1 VPGRSSTAAYMLLIA
16 VTAVGV
22 AEATLLTMLFLFS
35 SILKLKLGVEV
46 GPAGIF
52 FTSSGCCGQ
61 VQLYNAA
68 TVGSLVFTAG
78 CGAGAAVWKFQHWR
92 PPR

>member
-1 VPGRSSTAAYMLLIA
+1 MPGRSSTAAYMLLIA

-46 GPAGIF
+46 GPAGVL
-52 FTSSGCCGQ
+52 FTPPGCCGQ
-61 VQLYNAA
+61 VYLYNAA

-78 CGAGAAVWKFQHWR
+78 CGAGTAVWKFRHWR
-92 PPR
+92 PAR